1 MDEIAEDFFLA
12 LKIVQADIG
21 LKNSILAQADMDE
34 ESRKAMVRSI
44 QHSEMLLT
52 KYGRFLESEVTK

>member
-1 MDEIAEDFFLA
+1 MDEIAEDFYLA
-12 LKIVQADIG
+12 LKIVQSDIG

-34 ESRKAMVRSI
+34 ESRKALLRSI

-52 KYGRFLESEVTK
+52 KYEKFL